1 MSVPFNL
8 SYKNPNTY
16 FANNSETDSIF
27 YKETQ
32 GDKSKVIFKKV

>member
-1 MSVPFNL
+1 MSVPLNL
-8 SYKNPNTY
+8 SCKIPNTF

-32 GDKSKVIFKKV
+32 DDRSKVIFKKV

>member
-1 MSVPFNL
+1 MSVPLNL
-8 SYKNPNTY
+8 SCEIPNTY

-32 GDKSKVIFKKV
+32 GDRSKVTFKKV